1 LEREFFSARL
11 EANVSE
17 PVSVRRREECSVRLD
32 DEATEVLNDLNKELC
47 SEKTLA
53 IPRELVKDFD
63 RPFI

>member
-1 LEREFFSARL
+1 M
-11 EANVSE
+11 SE